1 MKIKLL
7 SVLALSTVV
16 LGACSSATK
25 HTDSSK
31 AKTEQ
36 TAKQVEKEPSVDEKV
51 TKDAK
56 ILLDAVLSKDSV
68 KFRKIYGETYDKC

>member
-36 TAKQVEKEPSVDEKV
+36 TAKQVEKSLPWMK
-51 TKDAK
+51 K
-56 ILLDAVLSKDSV
+56 
-68 KFRKIYGETYDKC
+68 